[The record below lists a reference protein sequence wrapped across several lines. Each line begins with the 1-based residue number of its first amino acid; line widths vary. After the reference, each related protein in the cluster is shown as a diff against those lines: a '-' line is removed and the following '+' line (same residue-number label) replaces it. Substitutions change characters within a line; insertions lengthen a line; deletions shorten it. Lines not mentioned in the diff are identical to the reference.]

1 MNNKGFTLIEL
12 LAVIVIITIIA
23 LISTPIILGVIE
35 KVELSS
41 IESSA
46 LGYINAVENQIVVN
60 QLDTSKQPIVDG
72 TNYILDL
79 NNNGVSVKGNEPS
92 DNSWVYIKY
101 GQVTDCSLKINDYTI
116 NCVNTEKKVR
126 ARKGDNLN
134 DAPII

>member
-72 TNYILDL
+72 PVL
-79 NNNGVSVKGNEPS
+79 NFLL
-92 DNSWVYIKY
+92 IKY
-101 GQVTDCSLKINDYTI
+101 KGTI
-116 NCVNTEKKVR
+116 
-126 ARKGDNLN
+126 L
-134 DAPII
+134 P